1 MPLPALG
8 LLGMLANVGRA
19 GATGYRAFKTAR
31 AAQPAAKQL
40 FKMEGSGLQKGL
52 SALAKGERKLF
63 KKSPL
68 TAGGIETG
76 LSAPFAAEGVMDV
89 GKGLYE
95 NDYTATVRGALRYRF
110 NYLNEK
116 PNTIEVQFVRDGAR
130 QMNDIVSISDLI
142 P

>member
-95 NDYTATVRGALRYRF
+95 NDYGQVASGLGTLALTVPFLGRGLRM
-110 NYLNEK
+110 
-116 PNTIEVQFVRDGAR
+116 TGA
-130 QMNDIVSISDLI
+130 SKKFLLL
-142 P
+142 